1 MRISDWS
8 SDVCSSDLVAA
19 ELGRHRAVL
28 EVFGVEQI
36 IDVGIERDI
45 ASLDAQPRVDRRKG
59 VPLRIS
65 EVGDPEI
72 GGPVIVLHRTEPGRA
87 GDAAINAS
95 EQRQPVAAGKLELTR
110 EIGRA
115 SCREREWQNG

>member
-8 SDVCSSDLVAA
+8 SDVCSSDL
-19 ELGRHRAVL
+19 
-28 EVFGVEQI
+28 I

-65 EVGDPEI
+65 EVADPDI
-72 GGPVIVLHRTEPGRA
+72 GGHVIVLHRTEPGRA
-87 GDAAINAS
+87 GDAALNAY
-95 EQRQPVAAGKLELTR
+95 EQRQPVAEGTLDLTPGINR

-115 SCREREWQNG
+115 TSRERGCQGG